1 MFDLPHKDGR
11 QATETSMPPSLVLVE
26 QQDAVRT
33 LVLNRPDALNS
44 FNAQLHEQLL
54 SALEQAAGD
63 ASVRCV
69 VLTGAGRGFCA
80 GQDLSDPEAAP
91 DQNLGDLIERR
102 YQPLCLRL
110 KSMPVPVVAAVNGVA
125 AGAGANIALACDLV
139 IAAHNSH
146 FNFACLPT
154 GNASC
159 QLGSSWHLPRLVGL
173 HAALEIALLSGSF
186 NAQQALAMGLVN
198 RVVPFHQLECE
209 SHCMAE
215 RLCRAAFPSFGQLK
229 QLMRRSFGRSL
240 EQQLSEEKQTLTQ
253 CLNAPEYRENV
264 LNHSEKHSHL
274 FNT

>member
-11 QATETSMPPSLVLVE
+11 QATETFMPPSLVLVE

-102 YQPLCLRL
+102 YLPLCLRL

-125 AGAGANIALACDLV
+125 AGAGANIALACDMVL
-139 IAAHNSH
+139 AA
-146 FNFACLPT
+146 AE
-154 GNASC
+154 AE
-159 QLGSSWHLPRLVGL
+159 RIGL
-173 HAALEIALLSGSF
+173 IWRCVEDADLRSET
-186 NAQQALAMGLVN
+186 QALAQRLAAMPVRALA
-198 RVVPFHQLECE
+198 RTREAMDSAQLLDYEHALTRE
-209 SHCMAE
+209 ARQQGQLGAAHDYQE
-215 RLCRAAFPSFGQLK
+215 GVAAFLGK
-229 QLMRRSFGRSL
+229 R
-240 EQQLSEEKQTLTQ
+240 
-253 CLNAPEYRENV
+253 APVFSDR
-264 LNHSEKHSHL
+264 
-274 FNT
+274 